1 MKAISVHGD
10 RSAPQLVWG
19 DVPDLTIAPDEVLVD
34 IYATAVNRADLSQA
48 RGAYPPP
55 PGASDILG
63 LEMAGVIR
71 EVGAEVSGWQT
82 GDRVCALLPGGG
94 YAEQAAVP
102 AEMLLRLPDDWTF
115 AQGAAVP
122 EVWYTAYVNLFVE
135 GSLQPGETALLHAGA
150 SGVGTAAIQL
160 CVAYGARPLVT
171 VGSADKQ
178 AACRELGAELAHNR
192 HEGSFREPV
201 LAATDG
207 AGVDVVLDPVG
218 AAYLADNIAVL
229 ARYGRLIHIGLLSG
243 SKAELDLGQV
253 MGKRLRLVGS
263 TLRSRPPA
271 EKIAITRRFER
282 DVWPKLV
289 SGELRPIID
298 ASFPVA
304 EAQAAHAFV
313 QANAN
318 TGKVILTVRP
328 ETDQDAR

>member
-1 MKAISVHGD
+1 MKAITIHGD
-10 RSAPQLVWG
+10 QSAPQLVWEN
-19 DVPDLTIAPDEVLVD
+19 VPDLTIAPDEVLVD
-34 IYATAVNRADLSQA
+34 VWATAVNRADLSQA
-48 RGAYPPP
+48 HGAYPPP

-71 EVGAEVSGWQT
+71 AVGPAVSGWGA

-102 AEMLLRLPDDWTF
+102 AEMLLRLPDDWSF

-122 EVWYTAYVNLFVE
+122 EVWYTAYVNLFIE
-135 GSLQPGETALLHAGA
+135 GQLQSGETALLHAGA

-160 CVAYGARPLVT
+160 CVAYGARPMVT
-171 VGSADKQ
+171 VGSAAKQ
-178 AACRELGAELAHNR
+178 AACRELGAVLAHNR

-201 LAATDG
+201 LEATDG
-207 AGVDVVLDPVG
+207 AGVDVILDPVG

-263 TLRSRPPA
+263 TLRSRPVA
-271 EKIAITRRFER
+271 EKIAITRRFEQE
-282 DVWPKLV
+282 VWPRLI
-289 SGELRPIID
+289 SGELQPIID
-298 ASFPVA
+298 TRFPIA
-304 EAQAAHAFV
+304 EAHAAHAAV
-313 QANAN
+313 QSNAN
-318 TGKVILTVRP
+318 TGKVILVVRGSV
-328 ETDQDAR
+328 E